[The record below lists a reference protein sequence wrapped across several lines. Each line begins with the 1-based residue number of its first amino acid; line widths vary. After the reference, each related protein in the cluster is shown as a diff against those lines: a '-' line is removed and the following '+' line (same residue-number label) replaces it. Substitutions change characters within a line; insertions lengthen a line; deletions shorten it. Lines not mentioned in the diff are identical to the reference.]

1 MQPEEERKVI
11 VRSIYIYFF
20 LLHAAVRRAGAAS
33 LAEAKIPRSFFGLGR
48 EKPILA
54 LLLTAGRGRDHRH
67 HGLNDYI
74 PHHDLAALDVVSGG
88 RSEEL
93 LLHVTMFVI
102 S

>member
-1 MQPEEERKVI
+1 MRVPYR
-11 VRSIYIYFF
+11 
-20 LLHAAVRRAGAAS
+20 AVRAPCVERRPESESA
-33 LAEAKIPRSFFGLGR
+33 FFGLGR

-74 PHHDLAALDVVSGG
+74 PPHDLAALDVVSGG